1 MVFGLVT
8 SMQLKFDGFLSF
20 SFVPLMCLRDC
31 LT

>member
-1 MVFGLVT
+1 VVFGSVT
-8 SMQLKFDGFLSF
+8 SMQLEFDGLLSF